1 MPHLLKNGHPAHVF
15 TTEDRRKAAAVTNQ
29 IRRER
34 AEIVALELENRLCEE
49 RLARIEARRSRKAA
63 QARAR
68 RARIRE
74 QESHS
79 AQAARPSYID
89 VWLQRGYGARF

>member
-1 MPHLLKNGHPAHVF
+1 MPHLLKNGHPAQVF
-15 TTEDRRKAAAVTNQ
+15 MPEDRRKAAAATNQ

-68 RARIRE
+68 WARIRE
-74 QESHS
+74 QESDS
-79 AQAARPSYID
+79 ARAARPSYIE